1 MLYICIPTYNE
12 GPTIGVLL
20 WRIRKVFQAYSREY
34 EIVVYDDGSTDGT
47 RDRLEP
53 YAEIAPLTVLHGE
66 SRKGYAHALDRLCRE
81 VSRRTR
87 YPRRDAMIVMQGD
100 FTDQP
105 EHLPELVKRFEGGAD
120 IVVTERQQATAPPAV
135 RRLRMLAPWALRFF
149 VNIKGVGD
157 PFSGYRL
164 YRISLLRDLIKSFGE
179 KPLVTAGGWAANVE
193 LLMNTAPLARRIE
206 SVSLTPRYDLRVRES
221 RIHPVAD
228 GMALYRFGWSA
239 RGRRI
244 VAPTAGAAQ
253 GKTVNTI
260 TDPTATAGI
269 GANAKASRSSTPA
282 VEAAAAS
289 TSTRRRSGGGRSR
302 RAGS

>member
-1 MLYICIPTYNE
+1 LLYICIPTYNE

-20 WRIRKVFQAYSREY
+20 WRIRKVFQGYSREY

-47 RDRLEP
+47 RERLEP
-53 YAEIAPLTVLHGE
+53 YAEIAPLTVLHGD

-87 YPRRDAMIVMQGD
+87 YPRRDAMILMQGD

-120 IVVTERQQATAPPAV
+120 IVVTEHEDTPAPAAV
-135 RRLRMLAPWALRFF
+135 RRLRRLAPWTLRFF
-149 VNIKGVGD
+149 VGISGVAD
-157 PFSGYRL
+157 PFSGFRL

-179 KPLVTAGGWAANVE
+179 KPLVTNEGWAANVE

-206 SVSLTPRYDLRVRES
+206 AVTLAPRYDLRVRES

-228 GMALYRFGWSA
+228 AMALYRFGWSA
-239 RGRRI
+239 RGRKIAIPTLGDSRPKGGNA
-244 VAPTAGAAQ
+244 APAA
-253 GKTVNTI
+253 
-260 TDPTATAGI
+260 
-269 GANAKASRSSTPA
+269 PA
-282 VEAAAAS
+282 PVEARPDGLSEAVPPDAATPIS
-289 TSTRRRSGGGRSR
+289 KRRRSGSGRSR

>member
-1 MLYICIPTYNE
+1 LLYICIPTYNE

-34 EIVVYDDGSTDGT
+34 EILVYDDGSTDGT
-47 RDRLEP
+47 RERLEP

-81 VSRRTR
+81 ASRRTR

-120 IVVTERQQATAPPAV
+120 IVVTERQGTTAPLAV
-135 RRLRMLAPWALRFF
+135 RRLRLLAPWALRFF
-149 VNIKGVGD
+149 VNVKGITD

-164 YRISLLRDLIKSFGE
+164 YRLSLLRDLIKSFGE
-179 KPLVTAGGWAANVE
+179 KPLATSEGWAANVE

-244 VAPTAGAAQ
+244 VAPSAGTPQAKSANAIA
-253 GKTVNTI
+253 G
-260 TDPTATAGI
+260 PTAAPGAGS
-269 GANAKASRSSTPA
+269 NAKPQPSQRPDADAT
-282 VEAAAAS
+282 S
-289 TSTRRRSGGGRSR
+289 TSTRRKSEAGRSR